1 MRCGRLFVWHW
12 FAWLLWETFASVQL
26 LLEKSL
32 DLLKTSGVVHLQGLW
47 PQALYNMSVSSNG
60 KSQAD
65 KTFPLE
71 AGETV
76 RIYATYSPDDAS
88 VDFGLIDP
96 DGIFHYFNVTDGTI
110 DKTIEIAESGNYR
123 LAVKNNSSKTVKISG
138 FRNILIESMRMWPGL
153 IRLIVLKV

>member
-1 MRCGRLFVWHW
+1 MRKIVRMALVCMALMGNLCISATAAGEVIRPPEDKRSGPS
-12 FAWLLWETFASVQL
+12 AGIMASG
-26 LLEKSL
+26 SF
-32 DLLKTSGVVHLQGLW
+32 
-47 PQALYNMSVSSNG
+47 NMSVSSNG

-96 DGIFHYFNVTDGTI
+96 DGIFHYFNVTD
-110 DKTIEIAESGNYR
+110 SQ
-123 LAVKNNSSKTVKISG
+123 L
-138 FRNILIESMRMWPGL
+138 
-153 IRLIVLKV
+153 

>member
-1 MRCGRLFVWHW
+1 MRKIVCMALVCMVLMGNLCISATAVGEVIRPPEDKWNGPSVGIM
-12 FAWLLWETFASVQL
+12 ASG
-26 LLEKSL
+26 SF
-32 DLLKTSGVVHLQGLW
+32 
-47 PQALYNMSVSSNG
+47 NMSVSPNG

-110 DKTIEIAESGNYR
+110 DKTIEIAERGNYR

-138 FRNILIESMRMWPGL
+138 F
-153 IRLIVLKV
+153 VKY

>member
-1 MRCGRLFVWHW
+1 
-12 FAWLLWETFASVQL
+12 
-26 LLEKSL
+26 
-32 DLLKTSGVVHLQGLW
+32 
-47 PQALYNMSVSSNG
+47 MSVSPNG

-110 DKTIEIAESGNYR
+110 DKTIEIAERGNYR

-138 FRNILIESMRMWPGL
+138 F
-153 IRLIVLKV
+153 VKY

>member
-1 MRCGRLFVWHW
+1 MRKIVCMALVCMVLMGNLCISAAADGEVIRPPEYNEKGPYVGIM
-12 FAWLLWETFASVQL
+12 ASG
-26 LLEKSL
+26 SF
-32 DLLKTSGVVHLQGLW
+32 
-47 PQALYNMSVSSNG
+47 NMSVAPNG

-110 DKTIEIAESGNYR
+110 DKTIEIAERGNYR

-138 FRNILIESMRMWPGL
+138 F
-153 IRLIVLKV
+153 VKY

>member
-1 MRCGRLFVWHW
+1 MRKIVCMVLACVVIMGNLCISAAAAGEYTESSVGI
-12 FAWLLWETFASVQL
+12 LASG
-26 LLEKSL
+26 SF
-32 DLLKTSGVVHLQGLW
+32 
-47 PQALYNMSVSSNG
+47 NMSVSPNG

-110 DKTIEIAESGNYR
+110 DKTIEIAERGNYR

-138 FRNILIESMRMWPGL
+138 F
-153 IRLIVLKV
+153 VKY

>member
-1 MRCGRLFVWHW
+1 MRKIVCMVLACVVIMGNLCISAAAAGENTESSVGI
-12 FAWLLWETFASVQL
+12 LASG
-26 LLEKSL
+26 SF
-32 DLLKTSGVVHLQGLW
+32 
-47 PQALYNMSVSSNG
+47 NMSVSPNG

-110 DKTIEIAESGNYR
+110 DKTIEIAERGNYR

-138 FRNILIESMRMWPGL
+138 F
-153 IRLIVLKV
+153 VKY

>member
-1 MRCGRLFVWHW
+1 MRKIVCMALVCMVFMGNFCISATAAGEVIRPPEDKWNGPSVGIM
-12 FAWLLWETFASVQL
+12 ASG
-26 LLEKSL
+26 SF
-32 DLLKTSGVVHLQGLW
+32 
-47 PQALYNMSVSSNG
+47 NMSVSPNG

-88 VDFGLIDP
+88 VDVGLIDP

-123 LAVKNNSSKTVKISG
+123 LAVKNNSSKTVKFSG
-138 FRNILIESMRMWPGL
+138 F
-153 IRLIVLKV
+153 VKY

>member
-1 MRCGRLFVWHW
+1 MRKIVCMVLACVVIMGNLCIS
-12 FAWLLWETFASVQL
+12 ASAAGENTESSVGIL
-26 LLEKSL
+26 A
-32 DLLKTSGVVHLQGLW
+32 SGSF
-47 PQALYNMSVSSNG
+47 NMSVSPNG

-110 DKTIEIAESGNYR
+110 DKTIEIAERGNYR

-138 FRNILIESMRMWPGL
+138 F
-153 IRLIVLKV
+153 VKY

>member
-1 MRCGRLFVWHW
+1 MRKIVCMALVCMVLMGNLCISATAAGEGNLPPENKGNGPSVGIM
-12 FAWLLWETFASVQL
+12 ASG
-26 LLEKSL
+26 SF
-32 DLLKTSGVVHLQGLW
+32 
-47 PQALYNMSVSSNG
+47 NMSVSPNR

-88 VDFGLIDP
+88 VDIGLIDP

-138 FRNILIESMRMWPGL
+138 F
-153 IRLIVLKV
+153 VKY

>member
-1 MRCGRLFVWHW
+1 MRKIICMALACMVIAGNICISAVAAGEVIRPPEDKEIVQSAAIL
-12 FAWLLWETFASVQL
+12 ASG
-26 LLEKSL
+26 SF
-32 DLLKTSGVVHLQGLW
+32 
-47 PQALYNMSVSSNG
+47 NMSISPNG

-110 DKTIEIAESGNYR
+110 DKTIEIAERGNYR
-123 LAVKNNSSKTVKISG
+123 LAVKNNSSKTVEISG
-138 FRNILIESMRMWPGL
+138 FVRY
-153 IRLIVLKV
+153 

>member
-1 MRCGRLFVWHW
+1 MRKIVRMALVCMALMGNLCISATAAGEVIRPPEDKWSGPS
-12 FAWLLWETFASVQL
+12 AGIMASG
-26 LLEKSL
+26 SF
-32 DLLKTSGVVHLQGLW
+32 
-47 PQALYNMSVSSNG
+47 NMSVSSNG

-96 DGIFHYFNVTDGTI
+96 DGIFHYFNVTD
-110 DKTIEIAESGNYR
+110 SQ
-123 LAVKNNSSKTVKISG
+123 L
-138 FRNILIESMRMWPGL
+138 
-153 IRLIVLKV
+153 